1 MQQSTGQDAPKQT
14 NVEQGPSIASM
25 PERIDNSSV
34 RENHDPVFIAI
45 TKFIISILIISRAG
59 AIKAFGSATTL
70 LQSAAK
76 RQWI

>member
-1 MQQSTGQDAPKQT
+1 
-14 NVEQGPSIASM
+14 M